1 MNRMRA
7 VLILIGVLA
16 VGSLAVAAMWQ
27 YASESAGGDTAVA
40 RSERAAASAPESRSI
55 FPKVLNR

>member
-1 MNRMRA
+1 MRI

-16 VGSLAVAAMWQ
+16 VGSIALAAMWQ
-27 YASESAGGDTAVA
+27 YTSESAPATEVA
-40 RSERAAASAPESRSI
+40 RVDDGVPSAPESRSI